1 MPCEAQDHP
10 LRKLVWL
17 FSLGGA
23 YSLQGAV
30 GHLEWK
36 NFSGRVR
43 ATCTRESGVLAVSNR
58 NNLPG
63 SAEQAHVGE
72 KRESSERHDT

>member
-1 MPCEAQDHP
+1 M
-10 LRKLVWL
+10 
-17 FSLGGA
+17 

-58 NNLPG
+58 NNFPG

-72 KRESSERHDT
+72 KRESSERYDT

>member
-1 MPCEAQDHP
+1 M
-10 LRKLVWL
+10 
-17 FSLGGA
+17 
-23 YSLQGAV
+23 QGAV
-30 GHLEWK
+30 GHLERK

-43 ATCTRESGVLAVSNR
+43 ATCTRESGVLAVMSNR